1 MKIYNY
7 DENLFYIGESLADES
22 PLEKGIFLI
31 PAYATTIKP
40 PKYKEGFNIKFNIEL
55 DTFEY
60 VEIVDELKEKSIEVQ
75 TEEDILPYV
84 ISPLQFKLQLL
95 EMNLVKDVE
104 TILATDMKAKIYYE
118 NVQTVEKSSPVLLD
132 IASKLGMSQTDI
144 DDFFIKAKAIVA

>member
-1 MKIYNY
+1 MQIYNY
-7 DENLFYIGESLADES
+7 DENGFFTGESIADEN

-75 TEEDILPYV
+75 TEEDILSYV

-118 NVQTVEKSSPVLLD
+118 NVQSVEKSSPVLLD
-132 IASKLGMSQTDI
+132 IANKLSMSDSDI
-144 DDFFIKAKAIVA
+144 NDFFIKAKAIVA